1 MNVVAQAVKKGI
13 EGLSIGAVE
22 SVGVGGPGCLLVVV
36 NTSKKTREPF
46 ASRTSDCRVSM
57 SLGTVGIV
65 VRAVWA
71 VSVVSAVGRIVV
83 RVFALCVT
91 FTFVWRR
98 FVRSRAVRRI
108 EILVDDFLDASFFR
122 KAISWVFAC
131 E

>member
-83 RVFALCVT
+83 RAFALCTT
-91 FTFVWRR
+91 FTLVWRR
-98 FVRSRAVRRI
+98 LVRSGVIRRI
-108 EILVDDFLDASFFR
+108 KVLVYDFFNVR
-122 KAISWVFAC
+122 
-131 E
+131 